1 MKNDNRE
8 SSVTRG
14 ESKPS
19 LTIRVVHFFLLTF
32 AFSWMIW
39 IPVAVWNPSE
49 ALMMGL
55 VLIGAFGPSIMG
67 VVSTYRTGGKEAG
80 RELWR
85 RFFQVRRI
93 PLPWWILILIIF
105 PTMAFVGDL
114 IDSALGGNPPQVNT
128 ETLTSP
134 AGFLGF
140 LLLMILG
147 GPLAEELGWRGF
159 ALDPLQKN
167 RSALAASLILG
178 VIWALW
184 HLPLFFIAGTSQA
197 AIGLGSTVFWLWHV
211 QVVALSVIYTWV
223 YNHTDRSILSA
234 FLLHFMGNSTY
245 SLLSDVGG
253 KLPLQTEVIS
263 TLIHLAVATVVVL
276 VYGSGTLTRDRGI

>member
-1 MKNDNRE
+1 MTIENCRE
-8 SSVTRG
+8 SKRSSVTC
-14 ESKPS
+14 
-19 LTIRVVHFFLLTF
+19 VVHFFLLTF

-49 ALMMGL
+49 ALMVGL

-80 RELWR
+80 RELWQ
-85 RFFQVRRI
+85 RFFQARRI
-93 PLPWWILILIIF
+93 PLRWWLLILVLF
-105 PTMAFVGDL
+105 PAMAFMGDL
-114 IDSALGGNPPQVNT
+114 IDSALGGNPPPINT

-134 AGFLGF
+134 TGFLGF

-159 ALDPLQKN
+159 ALDPLLE
-167 RSALAASLILG
+167 RGSALSASLILG

-197 AIGLGSTVFWLWHV
+197 AIGLGSTVFWLWHI

-223 YNHTDRSILSA
+223 YNHTDRSILAA

-245 SLLSDVGG
+245 SLLADVGG
-253 KLPLQTEVIS
+253 KLPLQTEVVS
-263 TLIHLAVATVVVL
+263 TLIHLGVAALVVL
-276 VYGSGTLTRDRGI
+276 LYGSGTLARDRGS